1 MHAFTPPAPPGFT
14 PTERPAGIH
23 FSTFV
28 AAFMAVPEYCMETAP
43 PLFTTTT
50 QVLRLALE
58 TVDKAVRGYLQFYTM
73 ELVLYTQNVRDLL
86 VAVMLGLEEA
96 MHKLAEAAAGLWRL
110 YPHVPTS
117 PGGGVDLPTP

>member
-1 MHAFTPPAPPGFT
+1 
-14 PTERPAGIH
+14 
-23 FSTFV
+23 
-28 AAFMAVPEYCMETAP
+28 MAVPEYCMETAP